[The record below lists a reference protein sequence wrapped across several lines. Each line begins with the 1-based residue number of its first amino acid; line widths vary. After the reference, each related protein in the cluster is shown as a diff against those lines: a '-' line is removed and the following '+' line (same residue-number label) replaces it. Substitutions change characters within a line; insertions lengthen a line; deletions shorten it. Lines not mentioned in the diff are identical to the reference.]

1 MTVMVARLGTT
12 HRLHALFSCGLLA
25 AQLLAA
31 VRVGTRLM
39 RSSRGRRI
47 PRSDIPGT
55 LGEIAILL
63 PVLNEADRLAD
74 CLVSLSRQGPE
85 VGEIIVID
93 GGSIDGT
100 IALATSAAATDDR
113 IRVIQAACVPDGL
126 NGKAWQLEAGR
137 RAVRSAARWIVTVDA
152 DVRLQPGCCQSMV
165 AFATESGTPL
175 ISLATTQRV
184 SSRTDAIVH
193 PAMLTTLVYRYG
205 IPGHATTRPA
215 DVQASGQCML
225 IDRQV
230 LMKQKGFTPVF
241 RSVCEDVTL
250 ARRFAAAGHR
260 VGFYEGDDLAETAM
274 YQSARQTLIGWSR
287 SLPMRDQFANASRLF
302 RLLDVVL
309 VQALPLWLGL
319 GRHRLSTPVRSANR
333 GLLIMRLGVLAGTS
347 RAYPDRPATY
357 WLSPLADLPVAL
369 LLVVRSLQRTFR
381 WRGRTL
387 KIGRPDEC

>member
-1 MTVMVARLGTT
+1 MTVMVARMGST

-31 VRVGTRLM
+31 ARVGFRLI
-39 RSSRGRRI
+39 RSASGQRV
-47 PRSDIPGT
+47 PQSDVPGT

-63 PVLNEADRLAD
+63 PVLNEADRLTACLASLAD
-74 CLVSLSRQGPE
+74 QGPE
-85 VGEIIVID
+85 VGEILIID
-93 GGSIDGT
+93 GGSTDST
-100 IALATSAAATDDR
+100 VAIAKTAAAKDDR
-113 IRVIQAACVPDGL
+113 MRVIQAGCAPAGL

-152 DVRLQPGCCQSMV
+152 DVRLHPTCCQSMV
-165 AFATESGTPL
+165 AFATGKDVRL
-175 ISLATTQRV
+175 LSLATTQRV
-184 SSRTDAIVH
+184 SSPMDAIIH

-205 IPGHATTRPA
+205 IPGHATTHPA

-274 YQSARQTLIGWSR
+274 YQSPRQTLIGWSR

-319 GRHRLSTPVRSANR
+319 GRHRLSTPVRTVNR
-333 GLLIMRLGVLAGTS
+333 VLLIMRLGVLAGTS

-369 LLVVRSLQRTFR
+369 LLVVRSMQRTFR